1 MGTALVALVAGSLGA
16 GLTGLLQLRRDRVE
30 TLRQRQLD
38 AADAFAA
45 STARALLSVKL
56 LIDAQPRDRT
66 DDALRRW
73 REAGHALRESLWDD
87 VREVAGHGPRVELL
101 FGIKT
106 PASVAAMQTV
116 YDLTLMAT
124 HLQPP
129 LNEEAF
135 AWAYKLAIEAA
146 MRFHDEAHVVVA
158 TSWWGRRRH
167 RSIPDQAYNE
177 MMKNFEGKYGLTN
190 STY

>member
-1 MGTALVALVAGSLGA
+1 M
-16 GLTGLLQLRRDRVE
+16 LLPDEVLECAWPQA
-30 TLRQRQLD
+30 LRQ
-38 AADAFAA
+38 
-45 STARALLSVKL
+45 
-56 LIDAQPRDRT
+56 
-66 DDALRRW
+66 W
-73 REAGHALRESLWDD
+73 REAGVALRESLWED

-101 FGIKT
+101 FGVKAPT
-106 PASVAAMQTV
+106 SVAAMQTV
-116 YDLTLMAT
+116 YDLTLVAT

-135 AWAYKLAIEAA
+135 VWAYKLALEAA

-158 TSWWGRRRH
+158 SSWWSRRRH

-177 MMKNFEGKYGLTN
+177 MMKNFEAKYGLTN